1 LTPYGSSISFCF
13 ETHAKKNKKINK
25 KWLQVYLKP
34 FFLNLE
40 KSIYSIALCHSNFWP
55 KIENQLM
62 AKKPESILNS
72 DVF

>member
-1 LTPYGSSISFCF
+1 MAVASPFVF
-13 ETHAKKNKKINK
+13 KHMQKRKKC
-25 KWLQVYLKP
+25 LQVYLKP

-40 KSIYSIALCHSNFWP
+40 ENIYSIALCHSNFWP
-55 KIENQLM
+55 KRENQLM